1 MTGRLNWE
9 KANKREKS
17 SPAPEQF
24 QPVKTDAAFWRAWK
38 DDPDAMRPP
47 LTCPPA
53 EKHRDAPVLASA
65 LPPGGVRGCPVI
77 RSYEAIAP
85 DVL

>member
-47 LTCPPA
+47 LTCPPPKNIA
-53 EKHRDAPVLASA
+53 TLRCWLRRCHRAGLGAVP
-65 LPPGGVRGCPVI
+65 
-77 RSYEAIAP
+77 
-85 DVL
+85 

>member
-38 DDPDAMRPP
+38 DDPDGHAA
-47 LTCPPA
+47 PA
-53 EKHRDAPVLASA
+53 H
-65 LPPGGVRGCPVI
+65 LPPRRKTSRRSGAGFGVATGAGLGAVP
-77 RSYEAIAP
+77 
-85 DVL
+85 

>member
-38 DDPDAMRPP
+38 DDPDAMR
-47 LTCPPA
+47 
-53 EKHRDAPVLASA
+53 AS
-65 LPPGGVRGCPVI
+65 GYRVRKTKDGWRAFIELGRQVTT
-77 RSYEAIAP
+77 
-85 DVL
+85 